1 MELQVSLKNAGRL
14 WKLSNVVSM
23 TKVADG
29 TLLIKIQ
36 TGQSRYRCSRT
47 GDTLVISDNKIINVY
62 DKQDQT
68 ILREDSK

>member
-14 WKLSNVVSM
+14 WKIDNVVSM
-23 TKVADG
+23 TKVSDG

-36 TGQSRYRCSRT
+36 TGKSRYRCSRT
-47 GDTLVISDNKIINVY
+47 GDILVISDNKVINVY

-68 ILREDSK
+68 VLREDSK

>member
-1 MELQVSLKNAGRL
+1 MELQVSLKNAGQL
-14 WKLSNVVSM
+14 WKIDNVVSM
-23 TKVADG
+23 TKVTDG

-36 TGQSRYRCSRT
+36 TSQSRYRCSRT
-47 GDTLVISDNKIINVY
+47 GDILVISDNKVINVY

>member
-14 WKLSNVVSM
+14 WKLANVVSM
-23 TKVADG
+23 TKVSDG
-29 TLLIKIQ
+29 TLLIKIR

-47 GDTLVISDNKIINVY
+47 GDILVISDNKVINVY

-68 ILREDSK
+68 VLREDSK

>member
-1 MELQVSLKNAGRL
+1 MLLHVNLYNAIRL
-14 WKLSNVVSM
+14 WELDNVVSM

-29 TLLIKIQ
+29 NLLIKIQ

-47 GDTLVISDNKIINVY
+47 GDILVISDNKVINVY

>member
-14 WKLSNVVSM
+14 WKIDNVVSM

-36 TGQSRYRCSRT
+36 TRQSRYRCSRT
-47 GDTLVISDNKIINVY
+47 GDILVISDNKVINVY

>member
-1 MELQVSLKNAGRL
+1 MELQVSLKNASRL
-14 WKLSNVVSM
+14 WKIDNVVSM
-23 TKVADG
+23 TKVTDG

-36 TGQSRYRCSRT
+36 TGQSRYRCCRT
-47 GDTLVISDNKIINVY
+47 GDILIISDNKVINVY